1 MELKER
7 SVMKRVGK
15 ISILTGLSML
25 LALLLGLRTTS
36 WAGDRSGTV
45 SEEFLKLPLS
55 ARAVGMGGA
64 DVAVAFGAT
73 SLGYNAAGIMSVS
86 DNAFGATYSSWLANI
101 QYSFAGAVK
110 NIPGFGAVGVSV
122 TALSTDDM
130 IETTPAYPEGDG
142 LTFRASDYAFGIAFA
157 RQVTEQF
164 AVGVNAKIIQSYLY
178 NTQIGASSF
187 AFDIGTLYDVPQLRS
202 RLGVSL
208 TNIGKDIQF
217 IDEAYALPTALRFG
231 ILTDIVKTDET
242 SFVATLEINRV
253 NDADEQFN
261 TGVEY
266 TFNNILALRAG
277 YKFAYDQ
284 ENYTA
289 GFGIKMND
297 FLGVNGSLDYGYN
310 NFVYLPGTHTFTLE
324 LQF

>member
-1 MELKER
+1 
-7 SVMKRVGK
+7 
-15 ISILTGLSML
+15 
-25 LALLLGLRTTS
+25 
-36 WAGDRSGTV
+36 
-45 SEEFLKLPLS
+45 
-55 ARAVGMGGA
+55 
-64 DVAVAFGAT
+64 
-73 SLGYNAAGIMSVS
+73 MSVS